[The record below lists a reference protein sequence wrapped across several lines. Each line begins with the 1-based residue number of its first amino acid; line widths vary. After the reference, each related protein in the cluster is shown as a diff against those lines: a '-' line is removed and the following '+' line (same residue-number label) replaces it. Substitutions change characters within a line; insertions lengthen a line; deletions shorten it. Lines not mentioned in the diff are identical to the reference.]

1 MLPPGMQRRLLSF
14 LEDDISVSDITSSV
28 VPERR
33 CNARITLKENAVLA
47 GLEEAAFLL
56 ENRGCGVKVHAG
68 AKDGTQAKAGT
79 VVLEISGMN
88 RSILETERTALNIL
102 GRMSGVAT
110 ACAQAVKIAKPCR
123 VALTR
128 KIMPGMNA
136 FERRAALLGGADTH
150 RFNLADMVLI
160 KSNHLVFFGS
170 VGEAVKAAKEKTS
183 FSKKI
188 EIEVRTRTEALEAAR
203 AEPDIIMLDNFPL
216 AEAKAAISEIKRINP
231 HVLVE
236 FSGGINM
243 KNLADYAALK
253 PDVISMGALTKS
265 AHSVDFSLSMQGA
278 K

>member
-1 MLPPGMQRRLLSF
+1 MLPPSMQHRLLSF

-33 CNARITLKENAVLA
+33 CRATIKIKENAVLA
-47 GLEEAAFLL
+47 GLEEAAFLF
-56 ENRGCGVKVHAG
+56 EKRGCEAKVPVG
-68 AKDGTQAKAGT
+68 AKDGAHAKAGT

-88 RSILETERTALNIL
+88 RAVLETERTALNIL

-110 ACAQAVKIAKPCR
+110 ACAEAAKIAKPCR

-136 FERRAALLGGADTH
+136 FERKAAMLGSADTH
-150 RFNLADMVLI
+150 RFGLADMVLI

-170 VGEAVKAAKEKTS
+170 IGEAVKAAKQKTS

-188 EIEVRTRTEALEAAR
+188 EIEVRTRAEALEAAR
-203 AEPDIIMLDNFPL
+203 AEPDIIMLDNFSA
-216 AEAKAAISEIKRINP
+216 AEAKAAITEIKKINP
-231 HVLVE
+231 RVLVE

-253 PDVISMGALTKS
+253 PDVISMGALTKN
-265 AHSVDFSLSMQGA
+265 APSVDFSLSI